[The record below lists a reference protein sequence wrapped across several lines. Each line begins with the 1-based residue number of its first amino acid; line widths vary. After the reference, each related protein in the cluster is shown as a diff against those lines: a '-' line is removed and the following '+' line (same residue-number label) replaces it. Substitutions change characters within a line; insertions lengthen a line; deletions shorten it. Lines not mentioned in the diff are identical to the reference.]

1 MRYLKTYE
9 SFQTNETLDMFTM
22 PVDPIKGFSDVWD
35 RFDKNLRSE
44 LTRLGVTDKKEVE
57 KEVEEA
63 HKGNLSSYLKR
74 KGKKF
79 TFGLLLAIFKDA
91 QQAKKKSDLK
101 VGIVKALHRVLPI
114 ALAPFFPIAA
124 VIGVVFGSTRAFN
137 KILAPMLKNSSDTY
151 EGFLIDL
158 VNSSMKVAEGE
169 IPVEDRFTRAFV
181 VSDKLVNALKPEVL
195 QKFSEYVSEKMS
207 KEDLDKEVPLN
218 YIENELKTYLNKTYS
233 INPPLQLKK

>member
-22 PVDPIKGFSDVWD
+22 PVDPIKGFSDVWNT
-35 RFDKNLRSE
+35 FDKNLRSE

-137 KILAPMLKNSSDTY
+137 KILAPMLKNSSETY

>member
-35 RFDKNLRSE
+35 TFDKNLRSE

-137 KILAPMLKNSSDTY
+137 KILAPMLKNSSETY

-181 VSDKLVNALKPEVL
+181 ISDKLVNALKPEVL